1 MIKADLVE
9 KVSQRTGL
17 DKVVVKNIVD
27 SFLINLRQALEQGQR
42 IELRNFGVFQVRRRR
57 AKVGRNP
64 RTGER
69 VEIPERLKITFKPS
83 KSFKK
88 L

>member
-1 MIKADLVE
+1 MIRADLVE
-9 KVSQRTGL
+9 KVSQQTGL
-17 DKVVVKNIVD
+17 NKVVVKNIID
-27 SFLINLRQALEQGQR
+27 SFLINLRQALEQGER
-42 IELRNFGVFQVRRRR
+42 IELRNFGVFQVRRRG

-69 VEIPERLKITFKPS
+69 VEIPERRKIIFKPS
-83 KSFKK
+83 KSFKQ